1 MNFTSVNCL
10 QVAVSHIMLNEL
22 RLHLIHLVNNHF
34 VTTSAYVM
42 WEEYFFIPLT
52 ENKLTKLKGG

>member
-1 MNFTSVNCL
+1 MNFTSINCQ

-22 RLHLIHLVNNHF
+22 SLRLIHLVSNHF

-42 WEEYFFIPLT
+42 
-52 ENKLTKLKGG
+52 

>member
-22 RLHLIHLVNNHF
+22 RLHLIHLGNNHF